1 MSLTVSTHAWGPRAR
16 ALRPGVWGVAS
27 SGSSRTLRRA
37 SGEPVLSTRDVFVLG
52 WVCEQYG
59 ARADQLEVLLDCG
72 PRTVQR
78 LLARLRDAG
87 LIGTRRLLVGESMWA
102 IPTSRGLR
110 VSGQGFGIWHPR
122 LGGLAHVA
130 AVTDVR
136 LHIHARSPDS
146 EWVPERVLARER
158 EPGEHLPDGVVIT
171 HEGQRVAIEA
181 ELTVK
186 SQQRVRLILDELS
199 VRFDTVLYFCA
210 PGPFRQL
217 SKLAESGQWPKLG
230 VRALP
235 HPQTAPVP

>member
-1 MSLTVSTHAWGPRAR
+1 MNLSVYTRTRNTRAHTRRSWLRGVSQ
-16 ALRPGVWGVAS
+16 
-27 SGSSRTLRRA
+27 GSSRSAWRA
-37 SGEPVLSTRDVFVLG
+37 AREPVLSTRDLFVLR

-59 ARADQLEVLLDCG
+59 ARADQLELLLGCG

-87 LIGTRRLLVGESMWA
+87 LIGTRRLLVGESVWA
-102 IPTSRGLR
+102 IPTSKGLR
-110 VSGQGFGIWHPR
+110 AAGQGFGIWHPR

-136 LHIHARSPDS
+136 LHIHARSPQS

-171 HEGQRVAIEA
+171 GDGQRVAIEA

-186 SQQRVRLILDELS
+186 SQHRVRLILDELS
-199 VRFDTVLYFCA
+199 GRFDTVLYFCA
-210 PGPFRQL
+210 PAPYRQL
-217 SKLAESGQWPKLG
+217 SRLAETGQWPKLG
-230 VRALP
+230 VRELP
-235 HPQTAPVP
+235 CPQTRLAP

>member
-1 MSLTVSTHAWGPRAR
+1 MSLRVYTHT
-16 ALRPGVWGVAS
+16 WGVRAHAR
-27 SGSSRTLRRA
+27 GSRMRGIASRTSRTARCGA
-37 SGEPVLSTRDVFVLG
+37 REPVLSARDLFVLG

-59 ARADQLEVLLDCG
+59 ARADQLEVLLGCG

-87 LIGTRRLLVGESMWA
+87 LIGTRRLLVGESAWA
-102 IPTSRGLR
+102 IPTGKGLR
-110 VSGQGFGIWHPR
+110 AAGQGFGIWHPR

-130 AVTDVR
+130 AATDVR

-158 EPGEHLPDGVVIT
+158 EHGEHLPDGVVIT
-171 HEGQRVAIEA
+171 EDGQRVAIEA

-186 SQQRVRLILDELS
+186 SQHRVRLILDELS

-210 PGPFRQL
+210 PGPYRQL
-217 SKLAESGQWPKLG
+217 SRLAETGQWPKLG
-230 VRALP
+230 VRELP
-235 HPQTAPVP
+235 RPQITLVP

>member
-1 MSLTVSTHAWGPRAR
+1 MSLTVRTHTWGPQER
-16 ALRPGVWGVAS
+16 ALTPRVRGVA

-37 SGEPVLSTRDVFVLG
+37 VGEPVLSARDLFVLG

-59 ARADQLEVLLDCG
+59 ARADQLEVLLGCG

-78 LLARLRDAG
+78 LLARLRDSG
-87 LIGTRRLLVGESMWA
+87 LIATRRLLVGESVWA

-110 VSGQGFGIWHPR
+110 AAGQGFGIWHPR

-130 AVTDVR
+130 TVTDVR

-146 EWVPERVLARER
+146 EWVSERVLARER
-158 EPGEHLPDGVVIT
+158 EPGEHLPDGVVMT
-171 HEGQRVAIEA
+171 REGQHVAIEA

-186 SQQRVRLILDELS
+186 SQHRVRLILDELS
-199 VRFDTVLYFCA
+199 GRFDTVLYFCA
-210 PGPFRQL
+210 PGPYRQL

-230 VRALP
+230 VRELPRPPIAL
-235 HPQTAPVP
+235 AP

>member
-1 MSLTVSTHAWGPRAR
+1 MSLAVNTHAWGTRAR
-16 ALRPGVWGVAS
+16 ALRPGMRGIA
-27 SGSSRTLRRA
+27 SGSSRTTRRA
-37 SGEPVLSTRDVFVLG
+37 AGEPVLSTRDLFVLG

-59 ARADQLEVLLDCG
+59 ARADQLEILLGCG

-87 LIGTRRLLVGESMWA
+87 LIGTRRLLVGESVWA
-102 IPTSRGLR
+102 IPTSKGLR
-110 VSGQGFGIWHPR
+110 AVGQGFGIWHPR

-158 EPGEHLPDGVVIT
+158 EPGEHLPDALVIT
-171 HEGQRVAIEA
+171 ADGQRVAIEA

-217 SKLAESGQWPKLG
+217 SKLAETDQWPKLG

-235 HPQTAPVP
+235 HPQTARVP

>member
-1 MSLTVSTHAWGPRAR
+1 MSLDVYTRTRNTRAHTRRSWMRGVSQR
-16 ALRPGVWGVAS
+16 
-27 SGSSRTLRRA
+27 SSRSVRRA
-37 SGEPVLSTRDVFVLG
+37 AREPVLSTRDLFVLG

-59 ARADQLEVLLDCG
+59 VRADQLEVLLGCG

-87 LIGTRRLLVGESMWA
+87 LIGTRRLLVGESVWV
-102 IPTSRGLR
+102 IPTSKGLR
-110 VSGQGFGIWHPR
+110 AAGQGFGIWHPR

-146 EWVPERVLARER
+146 EWVAERVLARER

-171 HEGQRVAIEA
+171 EDGQRVAIEA

-186 SQQRVRLILDELS
+186 SQHRVRLILNELS
-199 VRFDTVLYFCA
+199 GRFDTVLYFCA
-210 PGPFRQL
+210 PAPFRQL
-217 SKLAESGQWPKLG
+217 SGLAETGRWPRLG
-230 VRALP
+230 VRELPRPQIAL
-235 HPQTAPVP
+235 AP

>member
-1 MSLTVSTHAWGPRAR
+1 MSPAVNTRIRQARAH
-16 ALRPGVWGVAS
+16 ALRPVMRGIAPRT
-27 SGSSRTLRRA
+27 SRTARRA
-37 SGEPVLSTRDVFVLG
+37 EGVPVLSARDLFVLG

-59 ARADQLEVLLDCG
+59 ARADQLEVLLRCA

-87 LIGTRRLLVGESMWA
+87 LIGTRRLLVGESVWA
-102 IPTSRGLR
+102 IPTSKGLR
-110 VSGQGFGIWHPR
+110 ATGLGFGIWHPR
-122 LGGLAHVA
+122 LGGLAHVS

-158 EPGEHLPDGVVIT
+158 EPGEHLPDALVIT
-171 HEGQRVAIEA
+171 GDGQRVAIEA

-186 SQQRVRLILDELS
+186 SQHRVRLILDELS

-210 PGPFRQL
+210 PGPYRQL
-217 SKLAESGQWPKLG
+217 SRLAESGQWPKLG
-230 VRALP
+230 VRELP
-235 HPQTAPVP
+235 RPQTKLAP